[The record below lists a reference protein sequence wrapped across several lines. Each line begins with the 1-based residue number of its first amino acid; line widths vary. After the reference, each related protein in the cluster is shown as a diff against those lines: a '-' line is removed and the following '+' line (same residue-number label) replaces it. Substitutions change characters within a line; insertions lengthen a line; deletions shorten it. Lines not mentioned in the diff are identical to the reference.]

1 MLTVGGCSVFDRGV
15 FARVAR
21 SDLKSVKTNGVD
33 WNKGKVAKRFKVLTN
48 VSLLL

>member
-1 MLTVGGCSVFDRGV
+1 MYLTGGSLLESL
-15 FARVAR
+15 
-21 SDLKSVKTNGVD
+21 SDLKSVKTNRVD